1 MEIKH
6 TKHDNFWLY
15 VTGMKMW
22 TAPTLP
28 YGIHL
33 DRMLHE
39 VKKRINVQGP
49 NILIQRRDLE
59 DTNGHTI
66 LDREICI

>member
-6 TKHDNFWLY
+6 TKHGHFWLY

-22 TAPTLP
+22 TEPTLP

-33 DRMLHE
+33 DPMLHE
-39 VKKRINVQGP
+39 VKKGKKYTRPQHTNTEKGFG
-49 NILIQRRDLE
+49 RDKWPHYIRYTE
-59 DTNGHTI
+59 V
-66 LDREICI
+66 